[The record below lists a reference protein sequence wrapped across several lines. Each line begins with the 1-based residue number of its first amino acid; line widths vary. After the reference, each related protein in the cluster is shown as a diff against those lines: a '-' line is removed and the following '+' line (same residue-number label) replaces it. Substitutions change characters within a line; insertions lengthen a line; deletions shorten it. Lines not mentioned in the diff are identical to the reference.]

1 MHNFIFIESKSVQQK
16 IEPMIPKE
24 FKIITLE
31 DIVKRKN
38 NMIVSLLSK
47 DDLDVLKDLIDES
60 ETIHVVI
67 SERFYELE
75 DYYAWIFDNL
85 NIQSYFKVTLDNL
98 EKKNIQNS
106 FDASIEV
113 TKDEINYIIAR
124 NKIDKIISHDVAKV
138 IKWFLLKEDFIDEK
152 ESQEL
157 VLSRSIL
164 YALLV
169 LVLNQDKIDNFIPD
183 YYDKIAIDYNY
194 SGIQFRVKSNKKF
207 KSENQE
213 ELIALFNILS
223 AKSNDHMVKKFERG
237 IKDIPAVEP
246 LTKHTLQKS
255 CSFIFGYS
263 PKQTLAIAKEL
274 FDGIEIEGETVSLI
288 TSINT
293 NSKRIEPEKRMQ
305 ISNFIE
311 NNFGREYY
319 FNGTRD
325 RKKSDDFETREA
337 IVPTQINDLSTPE
350 KIKKYLT
357 EEQYRIYNYIFWRT
371 ISSEMINAAKDA
383 TQIVVN
389 VEGETLKAESNKI
402 LQNGWLITGGY
413 WEHDIQLPEEEI
425 ELPMEIYAG
434 MNLKENK
441 IDTVIYKVLERTPM
455 RYSTGRF
462 FDKASKDLLADENEI
477 TTLIDILID
486 AKLIL
491 LEVKN
496 MIKPTQRA
504 VRLFYVLKEYA
515 PQLVDEAFIVETFQ
529 ALKNIKEG
537 KLEKNVLIDAYY
549 KQLSILRETLGYSQS
564 EEEYPDEW
572 KINEAK
578 KIAKQK
584 GQQISEIVL
593 TNKVLLENY
602 LKTNADSVEKLGVC
616 PSCKQGEIFEQNKA
630 YTCNNS
636 SCKLILWKS
645 NIHRFY
651 SNFGKTFE
659 DTTIKEQVKLI
670 LSKGFIKVENLFYK
684 EKFFDKNIIIEFN
697 EKYNNWGFAFEN
709 KKRTISL
716 IKESIE
722 KVSDNYIENDTEI
735 LLENNEVIPVNE
747 SNDLELF
754 NNTIIIKNLSRDV
767 LELLKNIDIE
777 FLGKYKRIEEDTVL
791 TIHYLSEDG
800 ASDKKIR
807 NRLSMVFAKYEF
819 EFKKLKEE
827 GIDATN

>member
-1 MHNFIFIESKSVQQK
+1 MNSYIFIEDKSIRLK

-24 FKIITLE
+24 FKIITIEEL
-31 DIVKRKN
+31 VKRKN
-38 NMIVSLLSK
+38 NVVISLLNK
-47 DDLDVLKDLIDES
+47 EDVEVLRDLISEA
-60 ETIHVVI
+60 ETIHMVM
-67 SERFYELE
+67 SEKFYEFE
-75 DYYAWIFDNL
+75 DYYAWIFENL
-85 NIQSYFKVTLDNL
+85 NIQSFFKVTLDNL

-106 FDASIEV
+106 FDASTEV
-113 TKDEINYIIAR
+113 TKDEINYIVAR
-124 NKIDKIISHDVAKV
+124 NKIDKIISQDVAKV

-152 ESQEL
+152 ESEEL
-157 VLSRSIL
+157 ILTRSIL

-213 ELIALFNILS
+213 ELISLFNILS
-223 AKSNDHMVKKFERG
+223 AKNNDHMVKKFERG

-263 PKQTLAIAKEL
+263 PKQTLTIAKEL
-274 FDGIEIEGETVSLI
+274 FDGIEIEGETVPLI
-288 TSINT
+288 TPINT
-293 NSKRIEPEKRMQ
+293 SSKRIEPEKRMQ

-325 RKKSDDFETREA
+325 RKKTDDYETREA
-337 IVPTQINDLSTPE
+337 IVPIQINDLSTPE

-383 TQIVVN
+383 TQIIVN

-402 LQNGWLITGGY
+402 LQYGWLIAGGY
-413 WEHDIQLPEEEI
+413 WEHDVQLPEEEI

-486 AKLIL
+486 AKLIV

-504 VRLFYVLKEYA
+504 VRLYYVLKEYA

-529 ALKNIKEG
+529 ALKNIKDG
-537 KLEKNVLIDAYY
+537 KLEKNILIEGYY
-549 KQLSILRETLGYSQS
+549 KELSKLRETLGYTQS
-564 EEEYPDEW
+564 EEEIPDDW

-584 GQQISEIVL
+584 GQALPDNVL
-593 TNKVLLENY
+593 SNKVLLDNY
-602 LKTNADSVEKLGVC
+602 LKTNIDSVEKLGVC

-636 SCKLILWKS
+636 NCKLILWKS

-659 DTTIKEQVKLI
+659 ESTIKEQLKLI
-670 LSKGFIKVENLFYK
+670 LSKGFVKVDNLFYK
-684 EKFFDKNIIIEFN
+684 EQFFHKNIVIEFN
-697 EKYNNWGFAFEN
+697 ENYNNWGFAFES
-709 KKRTISL
+709 KKKTISL

-722 KVSDNYIENDTEI
+722 NEFNVNTDNDIIDAQNSISENKDNEKCNEYVKFNNI
-735 LLENNEVIPVNE
+735 LL
-747 SNDLELF
+747 
-754 NNTIIIKNLSRDV
+754 IKNLHTEQ
-767 LELLKNIDIE
+767 LELVNSIDID
-777 FLGKYKRIEEDTVL
+777 FISDYKKSVSENSI
-791 TIHYLSEDG
+791 TIFYLSEDNT
-800 ASDKKIR
+800 SDKKIR
-807 NRLSMVFAKYEF
+807 NRLSMIFGKFEL
-819 EFKKLKEE
+819 EFKKNEE
-827 GIDATN
+827 YLNVGN